1 MRAFIL
7 WVSAA
12 ILSCCLIFL
21 LVLVTKENE
30 LAKFQNGVSTFMQSD
45 KQVSSDHSASDAP
58 PTYRK
63 AAGGPSTQHAD
74 AAHKSEAESSSLFV
88 ISLTS
93 ITNELSHQWLQHFP
107 KQGSYDN

>member
-21 LVLVTKENE
+21 LVLVTNENE
-30 LAKFQNGVSTFMQSD
+30 LAKFQNGVSSFMQSD
-45 KQVSSDHSASDAP
+45 KQASSDQSTSDG
-58 PTYRK
+58 PTKYPE
-63 AAGGPSTQHAD
+63 AAEGQSTQHAD
-74 AAHKSEAESSSLFV
+74 AAHKNEAESSSLFV

-93 ITNELSHQWLQHFP
+93 ITSELSHQWIQHFP
-107 KQGSYDN
+107 KQGSSGN

>member
-1 MRAFIL
+1 
-7 WVSAA
+7 
-12 ILSCCLIFL
+12 
-21 LVLVTKENE
+21 K
-30 LAKFQNGVSTFMQSD
+30 NGVSTCMHSD
-45 KQVSSDHSASDAP
+45 KQVSYDHSASD
-58 PTYRK
+58 PTPTDRK